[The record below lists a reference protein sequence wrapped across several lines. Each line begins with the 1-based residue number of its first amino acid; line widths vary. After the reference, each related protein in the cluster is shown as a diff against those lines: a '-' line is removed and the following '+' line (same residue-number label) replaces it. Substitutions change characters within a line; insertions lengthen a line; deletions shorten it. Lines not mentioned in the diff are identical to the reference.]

1 MKTYVRSLLHR
12 DAYVQMGKLI
22 VIGGF
27 NTIVTLGL
35 SNVFKFGFE
44 MRSEWAVSLA
54 WVIGTLLSYI
64 MNRTWTFDLR
74 PDGASFR
81 ESGNFFFV
89 NLLAWGVT
97 VVIVK
102 LAEWWL
108 GELDGFTFNAAQI
121 VAAGIIVI
129 PKFAA
134 YRDVVFKKSLNTAG
148 SSRVRD

>member
-1 MKTYVRSLLHR
+1 
-12 DAYVQMGKLI
+12 MGKLI
-22 VIGGF
+22 IIGGF
-27 NTIVTLGL
+27 NTIVTLAL
-35 SNVFKFGFE
+35 SNVFKFGLD

-74 PDGASFR
+74 PDGVSFK
-81 ESGNFFFV
+81 ESGNFFFI
-89 NLLAWGVT
+89 NLVAWGVT

-108 GELDGFTFNAAQI
+108 GELNGFTFNAAQI
-121 VAAGIIVI
+121 FAAGLIVI

-134 YRDVVFKKSLNTAG
+134 YRDVVFRKSLDTPG
-148 SSRVRD
+148 SARTKRTDLS